1 MLHQIL
7 VIVVNDM
14 SIVYSDAYTEPEIDF
29 HPVKELHISELE
41 NIGDV
46 ASMLPIT
53 VDTIFE
59 PYICVYL
66 VDSRS
71 YKEIDR

>member
-1 MLHQIL
+1 ML

-14 SIVYSDAYTEPEIDF
+14 SIVYSVADTEHETDF
-29 HPVKELHISELE
+29 HPVEEFHISELE

-46 ASMLPIT
+46 APMLPIT